1 MSTSL
6 SAPVPKRHNAEFPR
20 TPTSAANSHRQGQA
34 QQPFRTSSPSG
45 LNPYAQRAPG
55 QDSPSSSTS
64 SPQATMSMANRYT
77 SSPSLSATSP
87 LLSSSP
93 TMAGASFDRI
103 SASDRDLKRYIDVE
117 ESQTDIEKRRADNR
131 KTIQPHTFQKEYQ
144 QHRYGSS
151 GQQDSYGTRDR
162 LTSSPSQSYTSSTF
176 ADSSPNASFRT
187 ATSPNLGSPTSPQ
200 RSPAPVNYGHS
211 AERLELEPLLRS
223 VGGDQDRALRKVLDE
238 RNSLAFQN
246 AQLWKLI
253 ERERQKNADLRV
265 ERGDARRQMMTEDS
279 LASSPKIPGP
289 QNASYNRSISSSQ
302 SSNRPLIIHEDEK
315 ENDNQKHV
323 ERLRANTMIEVQEQT
338 ARPAHPARY
347 YSDQLQPRLPGALP
361 PASQADGMTIEQNP
375 FMLKMS
381 NPLPFT
387 STQPS
392 SPTKYV
398 QPESGG
404 TRPRFNSSP
413 LIGTNS
419 NPTSPRLPGFAENSD
434 NMKTPTSATNSRPV
448 ARVLTSTS
456 SLLPSPPIGSTP
468 PLGDRT
474 FSERTESSL
483 ATPFSEEM
491 PNVPPPSDTT
501 SHYVTRGPKGA
512 PAGGRPEFLST
523 NSDTPSAESPST
535 ENVPLFHRGVP
546 QLTTGLLQHTR
557 CTIPSSRVMPNAAG
571 KEVLCFIVKVMLRPP
586 GSQQV
591 LSWNVSKMLSAF
603 ANLDNKIRTLLG
615 SKKEIKQAGIG
626 FLPESKTWKDF
637 APSKI
642 DQRKAMLELYL
653 QSLLATPMEKKED
666 LCGFLTSDVVAGIPS
681 EIIIAGDRPAKSGYL
696 TKRGKNLGGWKTRY
710 FTLEGSLLH
719 YCDKRGGNHLG
730 TISILGA
737 EIGRQHKDLSAGP
750 QDDKAYR
757 HALLIIEPKRLGAA
771 TGLKHVLCAESD
783 EERDAWVA
791 VLLLASNKQTEAPS
805 RPGVPPGPDKP
816 AVSPLLRK
824 STSSSVVDETKKEE
838 SEVQKSKG
846 PKSAVDTG
854 TAAFRPIP
862 PKLPGNSTQN
872 GFPSSASS
880 NELSRSLPTAMDE
893 QTMKRLE
900 GRSAGNL
907 VKGSTPARLTVVSP
921 IKMKRQSAMPLR
933 YQALTQERD
942 TPQAPLSKI
951 NSTLSSRGGEAEAAG
966 RITRDMISAPSNGTL
981 LPAGFK
987 FGKETNDRERK
998 AKSIRIWGFGGKGST
1013 TPASAL
1019 TQVFGVPLQQALL
1032 VKSVANLPTP
1042 VFRCIK
1048 YLEAH
1053 HAEKEEGIYR
1063 IGGSQAV
1070 MNRLKERFNAEGD
1083 IDLLANDE
1091 HWDIHAI
1098 AGLLKW
1104 YFRDLPISVLDEQQT
1119 AFVQTMGMLFTG
1131 CLGDM
1136 WLIPTPYA
1144 LDLVDERQRIQEL
1157 GRLVSLL
1164 PVENYSLL
1172 RALCSHLILI
1182 IRHADEN
1189 KMTLKNVAII
1199 LAPTIGV
1206 NGGTLSSFLL
1216 HFKAIFD
1223 GEDLLEPAPDA
1234 LPHPSSQ
1241 NDVHARDQQ
1250 PSAEQSVIDDP
1261 PRNRNSRIYAESSE
1275 QMLGMGNREL
1285 DNQDEESETDYA
1297 GTEDSGGTSDADATA
1312 KDIGMKEETAALKS
1326 DTLTASSSMNDWTG
1340 GNGNIPRS
1348 PRMDWSDATSD

>member
-6 SAPVPKRHNAEFPR
+6 SAPVPKRHNSGSPR
-20 TPTSAANSHRQGQA
+20 TPTAASNTARPGQA
-34 QQPFRTSSPSG
+34 QQPFRTSSPSN

-64 SPQATMSMANRYT
+64 SPQASISMANRYT
-77 SSPSLSATSP
+77 SSPSLASSP
-87 LLSSSP
+87 LLLSSP
-93 TMAGASFDRI
+93 TMPGASFDRI
-103 SASDRDLKRYIDVE
+103 SASDYNLNRYIDVE
-117 ESQTDIEKRRADNR
+117 ESQADIDKRRAENR

-144 QHRYGSS
+144 QQRYAPSER
-151 GQQDSYGTRDR
+151 QDSFGSRDR
-162 LTSSPSQSYTSSTF
+162 LTSSPSQSYTSSSF

-200 RSPAPVNYGHS
+200 RSPAPVSYGHS

-223 VGGDQDRALRKVLDE
+223 VGGDQDRALRKLLDE

-265 ERGDARRQMMTEDS
+265 ERGDTRKQMIPEDTTT
-279 LASSPKIPGP
+279 SSPRILGAELTTPH
-289 QNASYNRSISSSQ
+289 SSINSSQ
-302 SSNRPLIIHEDEK
+302 SSQRALPIRKEEK
-315 ENDNQKHV
+315 ENHNQKQA
-323 ERLRANTMIEVQEQT
+323 ERHRANTVTEIHGHT
-338 ARPAHPARY
+338 SRPAQPARY
-347 YSDQLQPRLPGALP
+347 YSDHQQPRLPGTMP
-361 PASQADGMTIEQNP
+361 QTSRADNMAIEQTP

-387 STQPS
+387 CTQPS
-392 SPTKYV
+392 SPTKHPL
-398 QPESGG
+398 PESGG

-419 NPTSPRLPGFAENSD
+419 PSTSPRLPEFGESSD
-434 NMKTPTSATNSRPV
+434 NMKTPTSASSSRPMTR
-448 ARVLTSTS
+448 ASTSTS
-456 SLLPSPPIGSTP
+456 SLLPSFPIGSTP

-483 ATPFSEEM
+483 ATPLSEEM
-491 PNVPPPSDTT
+491 PSVPPPPDNTN
-501 SHYVTRGPKGA
+501 HPITRNATKGNST
-512 PAGGRPEFLST
+512 GGRPELLSVD
-523 NSDTPSAESPST
+523 SDAASAESA
-535 ENVPLFHRGVP
+535 ENVSLFHRGVP

-557 CTIPSSRVMPNAAG
+557 CTIPSSRVMPNSAG
-571 KEVLCFIVKVMLRPP
+571 KEVLCFVVKVMLRPP

-603 ANLDNKIRTLLG
+603 AHLDNKIRTLLG
-615 SKKEIKQAGIG
+615 SKKEIKQAGISN
-626 FLPESKTWKDF
+626 LPESKTWKDF

-642 DQRKAMLELYL
+642 DQRKATLELYL
-653 QSLLATPMEKKED
+653 QSLLAAPMERKED
-666 LCGFLTSDVVAGIPS
+666 LCAFLTSDVVAGLPS
-681 EIIIAGDRPAKSGYL
+681 EIVITGDRPAKSGYL

-719 YCDKRGGNHLG
+719 YYDKRGGNHLG

-737 EIGRQHKDLSAGP
+737 EIGRQHKDSSAGP

-757 HALLIIEPKRLGAA
+757 HALLIIEPKRLGAVA
-771 TGLKHVLCAESD
+771 GLKHVLCAESD
-783 EERDAWVA
+783 EERDSWVA
-791 VLLLASNKQTEAPS
+791 VLLLASNKQTESPS
-805 RPGVPPGPDKP
+805 RPSVSSGLDKNAIP
-816 AVSPLLRK
+816 PLLRK
-824 STSSSVVDETKKEE
+824 STSSSVVNETKKTEN
-838 SEVQKSKG
+838 EVQRLQG

-854 TAAFRPIP
+854 TATFRPIP
-862 PKLPGNSTQN
+862 TKAPANSTQN
-872 GFPSSASS
+872 SFDSAASS
-880 NELSRSLPTAMDE
+880 KELSRSLPTGMDE
-893 QTMKRLE
+893 HTMKGFE
-900 GRSAGNL
+900 GRSRQAGNP
-907 VKGSTPARLTVVSP
+907 VKGSMPTHLPSASP

-942 TPQAPLSKI
+942 TSQAPLSKI
-951 NSTLSSRGGEAEAAG
+951 NSTTSSRGGDAEAAG
-966 RITRDMISAPSNGTL
+966 RITRDMISGPSNGTL

-998 AKSIRIWGFGGKGST
+998 AKSMRLWGFGGKVST
-1013 TPASAL
+1013 APTSAL
-1019 TQVFGVPLQQALL
+1019 SQVFGVPLQQALL

-1070 MNRLKERFNAEGD
+1070 MNRLKERFNVEGD

-1119 AFVQTMGMLFTG
+1119 AFVQTM
-1131 CLGDM
+1131 D
-1136 WLIPTPYA
+1136 LI
-1144 LDLVDERQRIQEL
+1144 DERQRIQEL
-1157 GRLVSLL
+1157 SRLVSLL

-1189 KMTLKNVAII
+1189 KMTLRNLTII

-1223 GEDLLEPAPDA
+1223 GEELLEATGDA
-1234 LPHPSSQ
+1234 LSPPPS
-1241 NDVHARDQQ
+1241 HAAPQVSKDNLI
-1250 PSAEQSVIDDP
+1250 SAEHVVADETS
-1261 PRNRNSRIYAESSE
+1261 RNRNSRIYAESSE

-1297 GTEDSGGTSDADATA
+1297 GTEDSCGASDADATA
-1312 KDIGMKEETAALKS
+1312 KDTRLKEITAAPKS
-1326 DTLTASSSMNDWTG
+1326 DTLTTSASMNDWAS

-1348 PRMDWSDATSD
+1348 PRMDWSASTND